1 MSERRTIIVNDECG
15 VIIIPPEG
23 EASYITPISGK
34 EKETVT
40 VLIRAILR
48 IIKDD
53 TGTMPL
59 ESAVCSVMSSDGMP
73 EELIDEVLKRYAA
86 NLDREYNKLKELRK

>member
-1 MSERRTIIVNDECG
+1 MSERRTITIDDRCG

-23 EASYITPISGK
+23 EASYITPVSGE
-34 EKETVT
+34 EKETIT
-40 VLIRAILR
+40 VLIRAMLR

-59 ESAVCSVMSSDGMP
+59 ESAVASVMSSDGMP
-73 EELIDEVLKRYAA
+73 EELITETLKRYAA
-86 NLDREYNKLKELRK
+86 NLDREYNKLKEIRK